1 MELYREMDDPS
12 YTPKTYL
19 MDELVAGQKYELVIT
34 VLKGGAFLRYR
45 VGDVYRCLRLRNPSD
60 KLDLPQFEYVD
71 RIPSVI
77 DIAGFTRFT
86 EREIR
91 KVIEMSRL
99 PIPDWFATKEYD
111 ETGRSFLNLYVEV
124 DMADAQGLAMSRQLL
139 RDHLSLYFRSY
150 DGDYKDLKRLLNVD
164 PLKITTLK
172 QGTIALYQQRNGQKI
187 PKVGAPRET
196 VLEILRMQ
204 SEDARKG
211 GNADVLE

>member
-1 MELYREMDDPS
+1 M
-12 YTPKTYL
+12 
-19 MDELVAGQKYELVIT
+19 
-34 VLKGGAFLRYR
+34 
-45 VGDVYRCLRLRNPSD
+45 
-60 KLDLPQFEYVD
+60 
-71 RIPSVI
+71 I